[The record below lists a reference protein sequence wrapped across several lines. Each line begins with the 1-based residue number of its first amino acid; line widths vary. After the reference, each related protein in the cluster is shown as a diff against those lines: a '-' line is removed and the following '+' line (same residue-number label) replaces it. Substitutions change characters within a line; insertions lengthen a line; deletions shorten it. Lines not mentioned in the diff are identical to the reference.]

1 MTWRK
6 KAVRIGAMLLA
17 VVMLVMVT
25 DTREVK
31 ASQVFTWGSSG
42 EVVRTIQ
49 DKLKRWGYYTGAVD
63 GKYGMLTVEAVKY
76 FQRTN
81 KLQVDGIAGKQT
93 LAAMGIFLPAS
104 ATAAPPATNAP
115 AATPAPAATSPPAD
129 ASGSRENDV
138 WMLASV
144 INGEGRGESYL
155 GQVAIG
161 AVVMN
166 RVKHAS
172 FPNTIAGVI
181 YQPGAFDAVS
191 DGQIL
196 LTPTQSCINAAR
208 DAMNGWD
215 PVDGAI
221 FYWNPQTAT
230 SKWIQTLTVMK
241 TIGNHVFAKN

>member
-1 MTWRK
+1 MVAKQK
-6 KAVRIGAMLLA
+6 KIGKRISMWL
-17 VVMLVMVT
+17 VVGIMLVAGMGSGVM
-25 DTREVK
+25 RRSVY
-31 ASQVFTWGSSG
+31 ASQIYTWGSSG
-42 EVVRTIQ
+42 DTVRTIQ

-81 KLQVDGIAGKQT
+81 SLVVDGITGRKT
-93 LAAMGIFLPAS
+93 LEALGIFQTS
-104 ATAAPPATNAP
+104 APVQ
-115 AATPAPAATSPPAD
+115 ATPAPTAPPS
-129 ASGSRENDV
+129 ASGREGDV
-138 WMLASV
+138 WLLACV
-144 INGEGRGESYL
+144 INGEGRGESYI

-166 RVKHAS
+166 RVKHAA

-208 DAMNGWD
+208 DALNGWD
-215 PVDGAI
+215 PVDGAV
-221 FYWNPQTAT
+221 FYWNPKTAT
-230 SKWIQTLTVMK
+230 SKWVLTLTVTK
-241 TIGNHVFAKN
+241 TVGNHVFAKN

>member
-1 MTWRK
+1 MYK
-6 KAVRIGAMLLA
+6 RIITCLLAAMLFTVA
-17 VVMLVMVT
+17 FDATTARPVC
-25 DTREVK
+25 
-31 ASQVFTWGSSG
+31 AAQIYTWGSSG
-42 EVVRTIQ
+42 DTVRTIQ

-63 GKYGMLTVEAVKY
+63 GKYGILTVEAVKY

-81 KLQVDGIAGKQT
+81 NLTVDGITGRQT
-93 LAAMGIFLPAS
+93 LEALGIFQTTVKATQLPKS
-104 ATAAPPATNAP
+104 TQ
-115 AATPAPAATSPPAD
+115 TPAPSPPPSSD
-129 ASGSRENDV
+129 RESDI
-138 WMLASV
+138 WLLACI
-144 INGEGRGESYL
+144 INGEGRGESYI

-208 DAMNGWD
+208 DALNGWD

-221 FYWNPQTAT
+221 FYWNPRTAT
-230 SKWIQTLTVMK
+230 SKWVLTLTVTK
-241 TIGNHVFAKN
+241 TVGNHVFAKN

>member
-1 MTWRK
+1 MTIWRK
-6 KAVRIGAMLLA
+6 RGIRLLA
-17 VVMLVMVT
+17 VWAAVVLLVVWT
-25 DTREVK
+25 NPQRAE
-31 ASQVFTWGSSG
+31 ASQIFTWGSSG

-49 DKLKRWGYYTGAVD
+49 DKLKRWGYYTGSVD

-81 KLQVDGIAGKQT
+81 GLQVDGITGKQT
-93 LAAMGIFLPAS
+93 LTALGIFLPAASPAPS
-104 ATAAPPATNAP
+104 ATAPPGTSGAG
-115 AATPAPAATSPPAD
+115 AAGAGTS
-129 ASGSRENDV
+129 SNRESDV
-138 WMLASV
+138 WLLACV
-144 INGEGRGESYL
+144 INGEGRGEAYI

-172 FPNTIAGVI
+172 FPNTISGVI

-208 DAMNGWD
+208 DALNGWD

-221 FYWNPQTAT
+221 FYWNPRTAT
-230 SKWIQTLTVMK
+230 NKWVQTLTVTK
-241 TIGNHVFAKN
+241 TVGNHVFAKN